1 MSHPELAYIIEGQ
14 KCLEQIKIQQR
25 GKTPTLQSP
34 AITRSRE
41 QQQDP
46 EGDTP
51 ARDEDEDQDR
61 EQQGEHQDST
71 PSSATARSSQLVPA
85 TAAVPRSILW
95 SIDSDIVNVEEIKHG
110 IRTIGCCSI

>member
-14 KCLEQIKIQQR
+14 KCSEHIKIQQQGR
-25 GKTPTLQSP
+25 IPTRRSQ
-34 AITRSRE
+34 AITRSRG
-41 QQQDP
+41 QQHGTED
-46 EGDTP
+46 DTP

>member
-1 MSHPELAYIIEGQ
+1 MMMDAQSVIIMRHPEVAYIIEGQ

-51 ARDEDEDQDR
+51 ARDEDEDQKG
-61 EQQGEHQDST
+61 EQKGEH
-71 PSSATARSSQLVPA
+71 
-85 TAAVPRSILW
+85 
-95 SIDSDIVNVEEIKHG
+95 
-110 IRTIGCCSI
+110 